1 MQKILWI
8 LAILAMTMG
17 GCGVEWFPET
27 VRSPTTPDDFFF
39 TPAVLSGVAPKST
52 ATSNAIT
59 IAGIQSG
66 SAPISVSGDASS
78 QYKINDGAFTKDAG
92 TVKNNDKVT
101 VQHTAASGVAQT
113 ITTTLTIGDKSAS
126 FSSKTANVASFDV
139 SKTGP
144 ANTLIVSDPITLILI
159 PGSYKISITN
169 GKYSFD
175 KISFVSTE
183 QTLNFNNN
191 QTIYVQNTTAST
203 SGGVTTTVVTID
215 GAVSFF
221 KTTAD

>member
-8 LAILAMTMG
+8 LAILAMTMS
-17 GCGVEWFPET
+17 GCGAEWFPET

-39 TPAVLSGVAPKST
+39 TPAVLSGVTPKST

-78 QYKINDGAFTKDAG
+78 QYKISDGAFTKDAG
-92 TVKNNDKVT
+92 TVNNTDKVT

-126 FSSKTANVASFDV
+126 FSSKTANVDSFNFT
-139 SKTGP
+139 KTGP
-144 ANTLIVSDPITLILI
+144 ANTSIVSEPITLTLV
-159 PGSYKISITN
+159 PGTYKITITN
-169 GKYSFD
+169 GTYSFD
-175 KISFVSTE
+175 KISFVDTE
-183 QTLNFNNN
+183 QTRFFNNN
-191 QTIYVQNTTAST
+191 QIIYIQNVTAKT
-203 SGGVTTTVVTID
+203 SGGVVTTVVTID
-215 GAVSFF
+215 GVVSFF
-221 KTTAD
+221 KTTAE